1 MAKTYFFSSRIFK
14 ISALALFLVMGLSYN
29 AKACHGVALVG
40 VTFTPTASGI
50 VVTGSSDPATCGC
63 GPYYMQAEVA
73 FTSPCFTGLSPA
85 CGSPSWNS
93 FPWYYS
99 ELNVPGYGPPSYTEN
114 CVLEPYYDILI
125 PYADLCAGTSYV
137 VRVREFV
144 CQSSSAGGWSFTYT
158 FTTPGIAV
166 PVVVTTTAD
175 RYEAC
180 PGDTVQFNAT
190 ATGGCSTTSFNY
202 SWTPTTGLSNP
213 NIFNPYLVVQN
224 SSTIYTLTVT
234 GQCGNPFTVAD
245 DTIGI
250 NVGPPPIPGSASAF
264 PDSICSGGSSVL
276 TVSGQD
282 PNSLIQWQ
290 VSPNG
295 ISWFNIPGANNTTY
309 NTGPLSSSL
318 YYHAII
324 YGSGWWPGSGCGSST
339 SAAVLVT
346 VTPSPIA
353 NAGANTTICNGA
365 CTNLTATGGVSYT
378 WQPGNLS
385 GPTIN
390 VCPTSSTT
398 YSVTV
403 TDANGC
409 TANDDVTVSTS
420 SASVTASPDVNICTG
435 SSTILFASGS
445 IGTTYAWTPNNG
457 TLTGANTANPTA
469 TPTTTTTYTVTATN
483 SIGCTATD
491 SVMVTI
497 TPAPPLTLSNDTSMC
512 SGGSA
517 SLTASGATSYSWQP
531 GGFTTSTITVNP
543 NATTTYTVTG
553 NNNNCISTDV
563 VTVTIN
569 PPPYVF
575 AGPDFSV
582 CRGSQATMNVATT
595 GTSYLWL
602 PTTGIVGPNNTQS
615 IIAAPTSNMSYTV
628 SVTGAGGCIST
639 DTINV
644 SVNPLPTVTAS
655 SPDNSICVGNST
667 TVSAAGASTYSWIPT
682 TGLGTPTSGTSTA
695 NPSTSTTYQVIG
707 TDANGC
713 MDTASITITV
723 NPLPLVY
730 ITSTPTECG
739 DTTGALINSGVVTG
753 TAPFTFVV
761 NGTPYSN
768 LPTNLLG
775 DDYVITTTD
784 ANGCSS
790 TQTVPVQTVNGS
802 FVNGAANPTFG
813 TYPLPVGF
821 SSSGSSGLTDWHW
834 DFGDGLGA
842 ANTSSASYV
851 YTAPG
856 YYQVVVT
863 AWNDNFGCAVYDTL
877 WIEVVEEAVVTLPN
891 VFTPNA
897 DGTNDGFNASL
908 SGVKEVNIQVFN
920 RWGSEVYNGKQ
931 SGLSPSP
938 QSLQLWNGKTNGG
951 NISDDGVYYYVIDAV
966 GFDTKNYSYTGFVHV
981 LK

>member
-29 AKACHGVALVG
+29 AKACHGVLLQNVS
-40 VTFTPTASGI
+40 FTPTATGI
-50 VVTGSSDPATCGC
+50 IVTGSSDPATCGC

-73 FTSPCFTGLSPA
+73 FTTPCFTALAPA
-85 CGSPSWNS
+85 CGSPSWNT
-93 FPWYYS
+93 FPWYYT
-99 ELNVPGYGPPSYTEN
+99 ELNVPGYGPPNYTES
-114 CVLEPYYDILI
+114 CVLEPYYDIFI
-125 PYADLCAGTSYV
+125 PFADLCPGTSYE

-144 CQSSSAGGWSFTYT
+144 CQSSSAGAWSIIYT

-166 PVVVTTTAD
+166 PVVVTTISN

-180 PGDTVQFNAT
+180 PGDTVQFSAS

-202 SWTPTTGLSNP
+202 SWAPTTGLSNP
-213 NIFNPYLVVQN
+213 NIFNPYLVVQTSN
-224 SSTIYTLTVT
+224 TIYTVTVT

-250 NVGPPPIPGSASAF
+250 NVGPPPIPGATSAF
-264 PDSICSGGSSVL
+264 PDSICSGGSSVV

-282 PNSLIQWQ
+282 PGSPIQWQ

-295 ISWFNIPGANNTTY
+295 ISWFNIPGATNATY

-346 VTPSPIA
+346 VTPSPVA
-353 NAGANTTICNGA
+353 NAGANTIICNGA
-365 CTNLTATGGVSYT
+365 CTNLTATGGTSYS

-385 GPTIN
+385 GSNVT
-390 VCPTSSTT
+390 VCPTSSTSYT
-398 YSVTV
+398 VTV

-420 SASVTASPDVNICTG
+420 SANVTASPDVNICTG

-445 IGTTYAWTPNNG
+445 NGSTFAWTPSG
-457 TLTGANTANPTA
+457 SLTGANTANPTA
-469 TPTTTTTYTVTATN
+469 TPASTTTYTVTATN

-497 TPAPPLTLSNDTSMC
+497 TPAPPLTVSNDTSMC
-512 SGGSA
+512 TGGSA
-517 SLTASGATSYSWQP
+517 SLTASGATSYNWQP
-531 GGFTTSTITVNP
+531 GGSTTSTIIVTP
-543 NATTTYTVTG
+543 GSTTTYTVTG
-553 NNNNCISTDV
+553 NNNNCISTDSI
-563 VTVTIN
+563 TVTIN

-582 CRGSQATMNVATT
+582 CSGSQATMNVATT
-595 GTSYLWL
+595 GTTYLWQ
-602 PTTGIVGPNNTQS
+602 PTSGIVGPNNTQS
-615 IIAAPTSNMSYTV
+615 IIAAPVSNTSYTV
-628 SVTGAGGCIST
+628 SVSGAGGCIST

-644 SVNPLPTVTAS
+644 SVNPLPTVSAS

-667 TVSAAGASTYSWIPT
+667 TVTASGASTYSWIPT
-682 TGLGTPTSGTSTA
+682 TGLASPTAATSTA

-739 DTTGALINSGVVTG
+739 DTTGTLVNSGVVTG
-753 TAPFTFVV
+753 TGPFTFVV
-761 NGTPYSN
+761 NGTPYST

-790 TQTVPVQTVNGS
+790 TQNVTVNTINSS
-802 FVNGAANPTFG
+802 FVVAAANPTFG

-821 SSSGSSGLTDWHW
+821 SSSGSSGLTNWLW
-834 DFGDGLGA
+834 TFGDGSGNT
-842 ANTSSASYV
+842 ANTSSTSYT

-856 YYQVVVT
+856 FYEVIVQ
-863 AWNDNFGCAVYDTL
+863 AWNDNASCSVYDTIY
-877 WIEVVEEAVVTLPN
+877 IEVVEEAVVTLPN

-897 DGTNDGFNASL
+897 DGTNDGFNANL

-931 SGLSPSP
+931 SGISPSP
-938 QSLQLWNGKTNGG
+938 QSLQLWNGNTNGG

-966 GFDTKNYSYTGFVHV
+966 GFDTKNYNYTGFVHV